1 MTFRPARTWIGWCV
15 LAGVVASC
23 SSSGGGGSSGGNGG
37 NGGNSGLT
45 GGSGGGAGSQS
56 GSGGAGGAG
65 NGTGG
70 SAGGQAVG
78 TSGGSVTQ
86 AGVMLDI
93 PANALSTTTM
103 ITVATTTAPVGY
115 TLASAAY
122 QFGPSGTTF
131 AQPVAVTIPL
141 TLVTTG
147 VHVFWSNAGGGFDD
161 VGGIINGSSIT
172 ANVSHFSTGFCA
184 VPSSSSGAGGAQAT
198 GGGSGQGGASGTA
211 GVSGNGGQAGSGATG
226 GASGGAG
233 SSGAGGSSG
242 TAGSGGS
249 GAGGSGTGAAGTSG
263 SAGGPGTGGSA
274 GPTDAGLSGDAAA
287 SLCKAVGLNLPGAS
301 LSSVDAGAAPDGSA
315 YAGGTIVSGTY
326 YLNSVTHYGA
336 GSYTGARQVEYI
348 VDATARTIR
357 IGEYLPAGG
366 SQYTGLTYTPIGANT
381 LQVVVVCN
389 TGTGPSGYNLYYNV
403 SGTTLTLTV
412 PGSDD
417 VSAYRDGAGG

>member
-1 MTFRPARTWIGWCV
+1 MVAVP
-15 LAGVVASC
+15 VVAMVAD
-23 SSSGGGGSSGGNGG
+23 GGNGG
-37 NGGNSGLT
+37 NGGLT
-45 GGSGGGAGSQS
+45 GGSGGGAGSQATAGKS
-56 GSGGAGGAG
+56 GSGGAGGGSGAAG

-141 TLVTTG
+141 TVVTTG

-161 VGGIINGSSIT
+161 VGGTINGSSIT

-184 VPSSSSGAGGAQAT
+184 VPPTGSGAGGAQAT
-198 GGGSGQGGASGTA
+198 GGGSGQGAASGTA
-211 GVSGNGGQAGSGATG
+211 GVSGNGGQGATGATG

-233 SSGAGGSSG
+233 SSGSGAGGSSG
-242 TAGSGGS
+242 TAGRAGS

-263 SAGGPGTGGSA
+263 GGGGPGTDGSA
-274 GPTDAGLSGDAAA
+274 GPIDAGLSADAAA

-348 VDATARTIR
+348 IDATARTIR

-366 SQYTGLTYTPIGANT
+366 SQYTGLTYTPIGANE